1 MDTLLKIVG
10 NTALISVHEEIF
22 ITMIIYFF
30 SNKQLLNVL
39 DFTEYR
45 ENKALILIPSI
56 VSALISNMV
65 RYIGFQSTM
74 LGFLAPIVLLVLTL
88 YINIK
93 YNYSNNSIY
102 TIIWQTMKGFITAFF
117 ITLSINLLIFNIIN
131 KSMNELNNNIII
143 NFIYCLPCII
153 AQYLVLFII
162 TQRYNKKINI
172 ISLIYKNKTCK
183 NILNILITVLTILMI
198 IYLKLAI
205 YDQMFIHLEIIPMIL
220 TLFLLII
227 GLMAFRIY
235 KINYNIKMKSFDCT

>member
-45 ENKALILIPSI
+45 ENKALILIPTI
-56 VSALISNMV
+56 ISAIISNIV
-65 RYIGFQSTM
+65 RYIGYQNTS
-74 LGFLAPIVLLVLTL
+74 LGFLAPTVLFIMIL

-93 YNYSNNSIY
+93 YNYSNKKLHV
-102 TIIWQTMKGFITAFF
+102 IIWQTLKGLITAFF
-117 ITLSINLLIFNIIN
+117 ITLGINLLTFSLIN
-131 KSMNELNNNIII
+131 KSMTVINNNIIT
-143 NFIYCLPCII
+143 NFIYYLPCII
-153 AQYLVLFII
+153 AQYLILFII
-162 TQRYNKKINI
+162 TQKYNKKINI
-172 ISLIYKNKTCK
+172 ISLILNNKTCK
-183 NILNILITVLTILMI
+183 NILNILIITLTILMI